1 MSEKAKDYKSDNK
14 KLITRLEQS
23 KAQYEKNNDILHTN
37 YQIKMEQTEKEKE
50 QLSGII
56 ADLEHHNQQL
66 QTVVSSKTA
75 EIKEYLKRVEN

>member
-50 QLSGII
+50 
-56 ADLEHHNQQL
+56 
-66 QTVVSSKTA
+66 
-75 EIKEYLKRVEN
+75 